1 MYILNSLLL
10 FKPNLDIEKQKIWIF
25 SNDLD
30 HAKQLFLKYDTIEN
44 YDIDF
49 IDDASLSAAEVLKL
63 FSKAKFLICSNS
75 TFSLIA
81 AKIGNVPNVVVPS
94 ELSKNSKVIM
104 SLPPDWIR
112 VKSLWL

>member
-1 MYILNSLLL
+1 M
-10 FKPNLDIEKQKIWIF
+10 
-25 SNDLD
+25 
-30 HAKQLFLKYDTIEN
+30 FLKFNTIKN
-44 YDIDF
+44 YDIEF

-63 FSKAKFLICSNS
+63 FSQAQFLICSNS

-94 ELSKNSKVIM
+94 ELSKNSEVRI